1 MAASELID
9 PNLELGD
16 GRLRLR
22 PWQTEHLQQQVAAV
36 QASMESL
43 GRWLPWCHPG
53 YDETDARS
61 WINACQAHWRQG
73 EQYAFAIHDALD
85 DSLLG
90 GVGLNQRNRQ
100 HRSANLGYWVRQS
113 HQGRGIAA
121 HACRLIARFGFE
133 RLGLIRIEVVAL
145 VDNLASRRAAEKAG
159 ARFEGIAR
167 QRLWTN
173 EQAWD
178 AAVYALVPSDLDQ
191 PAEAH
196 NAAMS

>member
-16 GRLRLR
+16 RRLRLR
-22 PWQTEHLQQQVAAV
+22 PWRAEHVQPQVAAV
-36 QASMESL
+36 RASMASL

-61 WINACQAHWRQG
+61 WINACQSHWRQG

-85 DSLLG
+85 GSLLG

-100 HRSANLGYWVRQS
+100 QRSANLGYWVRQS

-121 HACRLIARFGFE
+121 QACRLIARFGFDQ
-133 RLGLIRIEVVAL
+133 LGLIRIEVVAL
-145 VDNLASRRAAEKAG
+145 VDNLPSRRTAEKAG

-167 QRLWTN
+167 QRLWIH
-173 EQAWD
+173 EQARD
-178 AAVYALVPSDLDQ
+178 AAVYALVPGDLDQ
-191 PAEAH
+191 PAAAH